1 MAVPRHKTSKQ
12 KKRSRRAHDA
22 LSPAGLS
29 ACPRCNQEK
38 LPHRV
43 CDNCGYYRDV
53 EKIKTGS

>member
-1 MAVPRHKTSKQ
+1 MAVPRHKPSKQ
-12 KKRSRRAHDA
+12 KKRSRRAHDS
-22 LSPAGLS
+22 LSGVGFYT
-29 ACPRCNQEK
+29 CPRCNHEK

>member
-22 LSPAGLS
+22 LSGVGFYT
-29 ACPRCNQEK
+29 CPRCNHEK

-43 CDNCGYYRDV
+43 CDNCGFYRDV
-53 EKIKTGS
+53 EKIKVGS